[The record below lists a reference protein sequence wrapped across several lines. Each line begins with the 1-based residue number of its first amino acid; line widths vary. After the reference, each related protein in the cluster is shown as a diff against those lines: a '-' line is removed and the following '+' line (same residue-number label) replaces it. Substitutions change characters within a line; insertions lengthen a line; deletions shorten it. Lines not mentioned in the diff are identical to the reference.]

1 MGGHRK
7 SFLIDRHDLA
17 QDTWLTDSDE
27 VFVRRY
33 LQTPHLPTRDDM
45 KQKSRH
51 SGFTLAEIAVV
62 LAIIGI
68 AMTMGLKMLTAT
80 LENSAYSETRAKQER
95 IKLALVSFM
104 RSNGRLPCPDTALP
118 ATGTEVVAPVG
129 ASCNL
134 TAAAGYGV
142 VPWLTLQI
150 PRDSV
155 LDGWGNLF
163 SYRVGNSFAPV
174 LKNWTS
180 KTVGIPFDINELA
193 TSSVALIIQERDTP
207 GSVLNQ
213 VTNQAVVVILSHG
226 KNGLGALTTRGN
238 ARVPPPTVAVA
249 VDENTN
255 GTLGSRT
262 FVRRAFND
270 SPLVAGTNPGG
281 PFDDLVAYMTPQE
294 LLQPLV
300 TERTLYGKCSAYC
313 STGNCPAVP
322 PNTCNATQIPVGLVS
337 INNCTCTAGQLLPE

>member
-1 MGGHRK
+1 
-7 SFLIDRHDLA
+7 
-17 QDTWLTDSDE
+17 
-27 VFVRRY
+27 
-33 LQTPHLPTRDDM
+33 M
-45 KQKSRH
+45 KQKARH

-118 ATGTEVVAPVG
+118 ATGNEVPAPPVPP
-129 ASCNL
+129 ALPTSCNA

-142 VPWLTLQI
+142 LPWLTLQI
-150 PRDSV
+150 PRDAA

-163 SYRVGNSFAPV
+163 SYRVANSFAPV

-180 KTVGIPFDINELA
+180 KTVGTPFTINELP

-207 GSVLNQ
+207 ASVLNQ
-213 VTNQAVVVILSHG
+213 ITNQAVVVILSHG

-249 VDENTN
+249 LDENTN
-255 GTLGSRT
+255 GTVGSRT

-281 PFDDLVAYMTPQE
+281 PFDDLVAYMTPQD
-294 LLQPLV
+294 LLQPLIN
-300 TERTLYGKCSAYC
+300 EKTLLGQCYAYC
-313 STGNCPAVP
+313 TAAAVP
-322 PNTCNATQIPVGLVS
+322 PPGPACVPTAIPIGAVPATCP
-337 INNCTCTAGQLLPE
+337 